1 MSGITILDEIV
12 GSKRAQL
19 DDQKSAMSLDS
30 FRNQLKPAT
39 RDFTAALR
47 SPQPGFIL
55 ECKKAS
61 PSRGLIR
68 ADFDLASIANLY
80 GRYASAISVLTESE
94 YFQGS
99 PANLGIVKQH
109 TDRPLLCKDF
119 IVDPYQVYQAR
130 YFGADA
136 ILLILAI
143 LKDHEWRELSQIA
156 KKLGMAVLTE
166 VSNAIEQARA
176 IQLGAEIVGIN
187 NRNLR
192 DMSVNLQTTIEL
204 AAGLPAETLV
214 VSESGYATHRQ
225 VRRMAKYANAFLIG
239 SSLMARNDLAAAVKS
254 MVFGHC
260 KVCGLT
266 SSTDARNAAG
276 LGATYGGVILAEGS
290 PRWVSPSDVNGVFED
305 VDLKRVGV
313 FQDQPVE
320 FILNVAKDCRLDVIQ
335 LHGEET
341 MEFASG
347 LLSRRE
353 FGFEV
358 WKAMSVTEVQEQG
371 ERWLTTGINRMLVD
385 NQTAN
390 QKGGTGER
398 FDWSLLPEQHR
409 DHIMLAGGI
418 GPDNVADAME
428 LGCAGVDL
436 NSGVELSPGIKSL
449 EKLEAA
455 FQAIRN
461 Y

>member
-12 GSKRAQL
+12 ESKRTQL
-19 DDQKSAMSLDS
+19 DDQKSAMPLDS
-30 FRNQLKPAT
+30 FKNQLEPSS
-39 RDFTAALR
+39 RDFAAALR
-47 SPQPGFIL
+47 SPRPGFIL

-68 ADFDLASIANLY
+68 SDFDLASIAKLY

-94 YFQGS
+94 YFQGA

-109 TDRPLLCKDF
+109 ADRPLLCKDF

-143 LKDHEWRELSQIA
+143 LEDQEWLVLSEIA
-156 KKLGMAVLTE
+156 ASLGMAVLTE
-166 VSNAIEQARA
+166 VSNLSEQARA
-176 IQLGAEIVGIN
+176 IKLGAAIVGIN

-192 DMSVNLQTTIEL
+192 DMSVNLQTTIDL
-204 AAGLPAETLV
+204 AEGLPAETLV

-225 VRRMAKYANAFLIG
+225 VRRMAKTADAFLIG
-239 SSLMARNDLAAAVKS
+239 SSLMARNDLEAAVKS

-266 SSTDARNAAG
+266 SREDAKHAAEV
-276 LGATYGGVILAEGS
+276 GATYGGVILAEGS
-290 PRWVSPSDVNGVFED
+290 PRWVSPSDVNRVFEGL
-305 VDLKRVGV
+305 DLKRVGV
-313 FQDQPVE
+313 FQDQSID
-320 FILNVAKDCRLDVIQ
+320 FILNVAKESRLDVIQ
-335 LHGEET
+335 LHGDEST
-341 MEFASG
+341 EFTSG

-358 WKAMSVTEVQEQG
+358 WKAMSVAEVQTEG
-371 ERWLTTGINRMLVD
+371 ERWLSNGVSKMLVD
-385 NQTAN
+385 NQTVT
-390 QKGGTGER
+390 QKGGTGES
-398 FDWSLLPEQHR
+398 FDWSLLPDQHR
-409 DHIMLAGGI
+409 DQIILAGGI
-418 GPDNVADAME
+418 GPSNVAEAME
-428 LGCAGVDL
+428 LGCAGVDI
-436 NSGVELSPGIKSL
+436 NSGVEISPGKKSL